1 MAPRRARRRP
11 GENRAQLLEAGL
23 IEFGL
28 FGYHGASTASIAAR
42 AGVPQPHLYANFSGK
57 QELFLAC
64 LSEASAALLGAGGA
78 SDGSRPGLMVLQ
90 AVAAARDEPLRGAL
104 NDELVHLRTRIGE
117 AAFDRILAAAA
128 AAQLG
133 VPSGDQAGGQPE

>member
-1 MAPRRARRRP
+1 MTVTPRRARRRP

-28 FGYHGASTASIAAR
+28 LGYHGASTASIAAR

-64 LSEASAALLGAGGA
+64 LSDAAAALLGDDRESHGCRAA
-78 SDGSRPGLMVLQ
+78 LIVLQ
-90 AVAAARDEPLRGAL
+90 AVAALRDEALRAAVR
-104 NDELVHLRTRIGE
+104 DELELLRTQLGE
-117 AAFDRILAAAA
+117 VAFERLLAAAA
-128 AAQLG
+128 AAQLDDA
-133 VPSGDQAGGQPE
+133 VE